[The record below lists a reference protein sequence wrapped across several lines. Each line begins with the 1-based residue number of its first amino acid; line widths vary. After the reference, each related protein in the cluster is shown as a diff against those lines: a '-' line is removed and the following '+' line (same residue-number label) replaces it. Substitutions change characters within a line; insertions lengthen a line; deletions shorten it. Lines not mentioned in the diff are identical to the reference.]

1 MVKWWWQWW
10 QYWPLKFH
18 DDDQPTSVTSP
29 TMGMLK
35 RRRQP
40 WMRKSDNW
48 QKYFWR
54 ICKCPWIALI
64 HICFRSFKIPMNCLG
79 NVCRKK
85 QHIRAK
91 KQQKDLLGVLL
102 SSTSII
108 YSSHHRY
115 QIPCTII
122 WNIEYLH
129 QQSDRLHQLYPPAE
143 QLTFYPHQKFAPKL
157 KQSIVGNFL
166 TAVE

>member
-1 MVKWWWQWW
+1 MQVSDH
-10 QYWPLKFH
+10 QYLAPVSTIPPAVFPLSMH
-18 DDDQPTSVTSP
+18 QDRLPEMQ
-29 TMGMLK
+29 
-35 RRRQP
+35 
-40 WMRKSDNW
+40 
-48 QKYFWR
+48 
-54 ICKCPWIALI
+54 
-64 HICFRSFKIPMNCLG
+64 
-79 NVCRKK
+79 
-85 QHIRAK
+85 
-91 KQQKDLLGVLL
+91 QQKDLLGVLL

-157 KQSIVGNFL
+157 KQSIVGNFFDSSRINIGGIYLQNIKWLPDLYFALKHLDSSLVL
-166 TAVE
+166 TTHWENLNIDRS